1 MKTEYRGGRV
11 VRIYLFFTTDFG
23 HFKTTISMYYVF
35 AVIF

>member
-23 HFKTTISMYYVF
+23 HFNTISIYYVF